1 MNVYMEFEGKKY
13 QNLTN
18 FDKGRSGNK
27 KTWDKI
33 SGTLNMNINYW
44 ISFWTRPIF

>member
-1 MNVYMEFEGKKY
+1 MFEKNTDMNVYMEFEGKKY

-27 KTWDKI
+27 KT
-33 SGTLNMNINYW
+33 
-44 ISFWTRPIF
+44 